1 MHQLNHLRSGLSSWV
16 AIKRG
21 STVECTC
28 VLFLYAS
35 GIFFSLCVQLLRVSM
50 CVQVDLH
57 VSLQF
62 VIDQVLPFLGSSQS
76 IIHREGAIETI
87 ACIL

>member
-1 MHQLNHLRSGLSSWV
+1 
-16 AIKRG
+16 
-21 STVECTC
+21 
-28 VLFLYAS
+28 
-35 GIFFSLCVQLLRVSM
+35 M